1 VLGSVHRLSDADVA
15 GTRVTEPVF
24 AAMLS
29 GPAAGIVAAAAIVL
43 VLGAATE
50 ILSRLGEGAFAASV
64 FVVPLVLLTASAL
77 ALVPIG
83 PLWMAIAWMLVRQ
96 GTTSAW
102 AYAAAGAAA
111 ATGMPLLLPALIF
124 VVATETVAGAVGWLI
139 FFAWFALSGAIGG
152 AFAGVRIAS
161 ISRENGAAAD

>member
-77 ALVPIG
+77 ALIPIG

-111 ATGMPLLLPALIF
+111 ATGMPLLLPA
-124 VVATETVAGAVGWLI
+124 ATETVAGAVGWLI

>member
-50 ILSRLGEGAFAASV
+50 ILSRLGDGAFAASV

-77 ALVPIG
+77 ALIPIG

-111 ATGMPLLLPALIF
+111 ATGMPLLLPA
-124 VVATETVAGAVGWLI
+124 ATETVAGAVGWLI